1 MLEQTHGGWRCV
13 GKEYWTE
20 VGWDI
25 YVRWGMEQ
33 EMHKGGAIEGDNSW
47 DGQWDINRER
57 EWGVGWRVGW
67 GRLWEWGVK
76 ADDGFMKRVLLWVM
90 SEAIK
95 SRIGLRRGRGEPT
108 VYPVQ

>member
-1 MLEQTHGGWRCV
+1 M
-13 GKEYWTE
+13 
-20 VGWDI
+20 
-25 YVRWGMEQ
+25 
-33 EMHKGGAIEGDNSW
+33 
-47 DGQWDINRER
+47 
-57 EWGVGWRVGW
+57 
-67 GRLWEWGVK
+67 K